1 MQQSYEQTRAW
12 WLSKMALAHV
22 REAHW
27 QLSPAV
33 LVEEAIQKKEGVLS
47 QEGALVCD
55 TGKFTGRSPRDKF
68 IVQDDVPIFLHLSAV
83 EGCRV
88 WRQAYLYQTATFP

>member
-1 MQQSYEQTRAW
+1 MQQSYEQTRTW
-12 WLSKMALAHV
+12 WLSKMSLAHV

-55 TGKFTGRSPRDKF
+55 TKQKKK
-68 IVQDDVPIFLHLSAV
+68 QPITKAKIRPLS
-83 EGCRV
+83 
-88 WRQAYLYQTATFP
+88 

>member
-1 MQQSYEQTRAW
+1 
-12 WLSKMALAHV
+12 MALAHV

-55 TGKFTGRSPRDKF
+55 TKQKKK
-68 IVQDDVPIFLHLSAV
+68 
-83 EGCRV
+83 
-88 WRQAYLYQTATFP
+88 